1 MMPLTCVHSLNIL
14 LKSFVHR
21 RTLTNMLPL
30 VKAFG
35 HRFSILVA
43 CPVLILNLKLP
54 HTNETLSSSW
64 NLLLIP

>member
-14 LKSFVHR
+14 PKSFVHK
-21 RTLTNMLPL
+21 RTLINTPPL
-30 VKAFG
+30 VRAFG

-43 CPVLILNLKLP
+43 CPVLIFNLKLP
-54 HTNETLSSSW
+54 HINETLSFSW

>member
-1 MMPLTCVHSLNIL
+1 MLLTCVHSLNIL
-14 LKSFVHR
+14 PKSFVHKR
-21 RTLTNMLPL
+21 ISTNTLPL
-30 VKAFG
+30 VRAFG

-43 CPVLILNLKLP
+43 CLALILNLKLP